1 MKTEERAW
9 MRSTLNYATFLVA
22 SRWRIWSRVPACL
35 GLAAAGALWGA
46 STALAATG
54 PEPPSGLHCEYLS
67 DPLGIDAL
75 QPRFAWTPNHSER
88 AEAQTAYRI
97 LVSNSAEAL
106 NHDRGDSWDS
116 GKQASSDS
124 IQVVYQGLALQSGR
138 TYYWKV
144 RFWDSQDRASGYS
157 APARFEMGL
166 LSAREWQGQWITG
179 RELRKPFRLEGKI
192 VRARLYV
199 AALGYYEVYLNGDKV
214 GDNVLD
220 PAWTDYRKRVL
231 YSTYDV
237 TRQLQ
242 PGENAIGAMLGGGW
256 ATLGTGTLG
265 GKPYY
270 PQPALLLQ
278 LNVDLSDGRHIS
290 VASNP
295 SWTASRGPV
304 VSDSVYDG
312 EVYDSRQEN
321 PGWDRAGF
329 DDSSWQAAQAVPDWN
344 GVLSAQ
350 MMPPIRVAD
359 SMVPVKLQN
368 PRPGV
373 YVYDLGQNISGWA
386 RLRVAGP
393 RGAAVTLRFSEVAYP
408 DGMID
413 TENLREAKQRDV
425 YILRGDGEEIYEP
438 RFTYHGF
445 RYIEVTGFPGVPGL
459 DSIRGRVV
467 HSSVQS
473 IGSFTASKPIL
484 NDIQRLIRWT
494 QLNNL
499 MSIPTDCNQR
509 DEREGW
515 MGDAQLSAEEA
526 MMNFDMAAFYTNFVR
541 NMRDNQAADGTL
553 SETVPEKFGNRPA
566 DPGWGTAY
574 PLICWYMWQQYGD
587 RRILE
592 ENYEG
597 LKKYVDFLRSRAPDN
612 VLRFNFAGD
621 WVATAETPG
630 AVISDAYY
638 FYDVTVLGSI
648 AKVLG
653 KTADEQA
660 YGRVAGQIKDGF
672 NQNFFNAKTG
682 QYGGGTQTA
691 NAMALFLGLVPQKD
705 IGNASFYLERDLLDH
720 HNNHLTTGIIGTKYL
735 MPALTATGR
744 ADMAY
749 DLAVQTTYPSWGY
762 MVEKGATTIWELWQD
777 NNRPAMNS
785 HDHPALGSVGS
796 WFYQA
801 LAGIDQ
807 QPGTEAYGHLRIA
820 PQMVKDLQW
829 ASASI
834 DTVRGPV
841 ATSWNHDG
849 AQTTLE
855 VTVPVNCDAE
865 IVIPEDLQRSNS
877 SLVEGGRAIWE
888 NGAYIADDAGVAGV
902 RKEGHSFMVKVGS
915 GHYTFQLKGQW

>member
-1 MKTEERAW
+1 MLALALRCLPA
-9 MRSTLNYATFLVA
+9 A
-22 SRWRIWSRVPACL
+22 S
-35 GLAAAGALWGA
+35 AAG
-46 STALAATG
+46 
-54 PEPPSGLHCEYLS
+54 PEAPSGLRCEYLS
-67 DPLGIDAL
+67 DPLGIDVL
-75 QPRFAWTPNHSER
+75 QPRFAWIPNHSQRGET
-88 AEAQTAYRI
+88 QTAYQI
-97 LVSNSAEAL
+97 LVSRSVAAL
-106 NHDRGDSWDS
+106 KQNQGDQWDS
-116 GKQASSDS
+116 GKTPSRDS
-124 IQVVYQGLALQSGR
+124 IQVVYQGRPLLSGLA
-138 TYYWKV
+138 YYWKV
-144 RFWDSQDRASGYS
+144 RFWDSQDRASSYS
-157 APARFEMGL
+157 APASIEMGL
-166 LSAREWQGQWITG
+166 LSPREWEGHWITG
-179 RELRKPFRLEGKI
+179 EELRRGFRVEGKI

-199 AALGYYEVYLNGDKV
+199 TALGYYEVHLNGEKV
-214 GDNVLD
+214 GNNVLD

-231 YSTYDV
+231 YSSYDV
-237 TRQLQ
+237 TRQLRT
-242 PGENAIGAMLGGGW
+242 GENAVAAMLGGGW

-270 PQPALLLQ
+270 QQPALLLQ
-278 LNVDLSDGRHIS
+278 LNIDLENGKRLT
-290 VASNP
+290 VASGAF
-295 SWTASRGPV
+295 WKASGGPV

-312 EVYDSRQEN
+312 EVYDSRKETS
-321 PGWDRAGF
+321 GWDRAAF
-329 DDSSWQAAQAVPDWN
+329 DDSNWQGAQTFTGWA
-344 GVLSAQ
+344 GALSAQ
-350 MMPPIRVAD
+350 MMPPIRVVD
-359 SMVPVKLQN
+359 SIVPVKLLN
-368 PRPGV
+368 PKPGV

-413 TENLREAKQRDV
+413 TENLREAKQRDIYV
-425 YILRGDGEEIYEP
+425 LRGDGEEIYEP

-612 VLRFNFAGD
+612 ILRFNFAGD
-621 WVATAETPG
+621 WVATVETPG

-638 FYDVTVLGSI
+638 FYDVTTLAGI

-653 KTADEQA
+653 KTADAQGSA
-660 YGRVAGQIKDGF
+660 DLADKIKNAF
-672 NQNFFNAKTG
+672 NQTFFDAKTS

-691 NAMALFLGLVPQKD
+691 QAMAIFFGLVPEKA
-705 IGNASFYLERDLLDH
+705 IGNVSFYLERDLLDH

-735 MPALTATGR
+735 MPALTETGR
-744 ADMAY
+744 SDMAY

-762 MVEKGATTIWELWQD
+762 MLEKGATTIWELWQD

-785 HDHPALGSVGS
+785 HDHPALGSVGA

-801 LAGIDQ
+801 LGGIDQ
-807 QPGTEAYGHLRIA
+807 QAGTEAYGHLRIA
-820 PQMVKDLQW
+820 PQMVKDLRW

-834 DTVRGPV
+834 STVRGLV
-841 ATSWNHDG
+841 ATSWSHDES
-849 AQTTLE
+849 QTTVEL
-855 VTVPVNCDAE
+855 TVPVNCDSE
-865 IVIPEDLQRSNS
+865 IVIPENPQRSES
-877 SLVEGGRAIWE
+877 KLLEGDRVVWE
-888 NGAYIADDAGVAGV
+888 KEAYVPGDDGLFDV
-902 RKEGHSFMVKVGS
+902 RKEGHNFTVKAGS
-915 GHYTFQLKGQW
+915 GHYAFRLDGQW

>member
-1 MKTEERAW
+1 VTEAHNVNANFGLR
-9 MRSTLNYATFLVA
+9 RKLLLFLTL
-22 SRWRIWSRVPACL
+22 
-35 GLAAAGALWGA
+35 ALWECPIAFA
-46 STALAATG
+46 SGPAA
-54 PEPPSGLHCEYLS
+54 PSGLTCEYLT
-67 DPLGIDAL
+67 DPLGIDVL
-75 QPRFAWTPNHSER
+75 QPRFAWVPSHSQRGQRE
-88 AEAQTAYRI
+88 TAYQI
-97 LVSNSAEAL
+97 LVSGTLDAL
-106 NHDRGDSWDS
+106 NKDQGDQWDS
-116 GKQASSDS
+116 GKTASSDS
-124 IQVVYQGLALQSGR
+124 IQVAYQGVALRSGH

-144 RFWDSQDRASGYS
+144 RFWDNQDQASSYS
-157 APARFEMGL
+157 APAMFEVGL
-166 LSAREWQGQWITG
+166 LSPHDWQGEWITG
-179 RELRKPFRLEGKI
+179 HELRKEFHLEGR
-192 VRARLYV
+192 VARARLYV
-199 AALGYYEVYLNGDKV
+199 TALGYYEVHLNGEKV

-220 PAWTDYRKRVL
+220 PAWTDFHKRAL

-237 TRQLQ
+237 THQLQ
-242 PGENAIGAMLGGGW
+242 TGTNVIGAMLGGGW

-278 LNVDLSDGRHIS
+278 LNVDLDNGKSVS
-290 VASNP
+290 VASST
-295 SWTASRGPV
+295 SWKTARGPV

-312 EVYDSRQEN
+312 EVYDSREET

-329 DDSSWQAAQAVPDWN
+329 DDSAWQSAQTMTGWS
-344 GVLSAQ
+344 GLLSAQ
-350 MMPPIRVAD
+350 MMPPIRVVD
-359 SMVPVKLQN
+359 SMVPVKLLN
-368 PRPGV
+368 PKPGI

-386 RLRVAGP
+386 KLRVKGP
-393 RGAAVTLRFSEVAYP
+393 RGTAVTLRFSEVADP

-413 TENLREAKQRDV
+413 TQNLREAKQRDIYV
-425 YILRGDGEEIYEP
+425 LRGEGDETYEP
-438 RFTYHGF
+438 HFTYHGF
-445 RYIEVTGFPGVPGL
+445 RYVEVAGFPGVPSL

-467 HSSVQS
+467 HSSVQT

-541 NMRDNQAADGTL
+541 NIRDDQAADGTL

-597 LKKYVDFLRSRAPDN
+597 LKKYVEFLRSRAPDN
-612 VLRFNFAGD
+612 VLRFDLNGD
-621 WVATAETPG
+621 WVATVETPG
-630 AVISDAYY
+630 EVISDAYY

-648 AKVLG
+648 ARVLG
-653 KTADEQA
+653 RADDERS
-660 YGRVAGQIKDGF
+660 YDVLAGQIKDAF
-672 NQNFFNAKTG
+672 NRNFFDAKTG

-691 NAMALFLGLVPQKD
+691 NAMALFLGLVPEKD

-744 ADMAY
+744 SDMAY

-762 MVEKGATTIWELWQD
+762 MLEKGATTIWELWQD

-785 HDHPALGSVGS
+785 HDHPALGSVGA
-796 WFYQA
+796 WFYRA
-801 LAGIDQ
+801 LGGIDQ
-807 QPGTEAYGHLRIA
+807 QPGTQGYEHLRIA
-820 PQMVKDLQW
+820 PQMVKDLRW
-829 ASASI
+829 ASAGIS
-834 DTVRGPV
+834 TERGLV
-841 ATSWNHDG
+841 SSSWAHHESE
-849 AQTTLE
+849 TTLD
-855 VTVPVNCDAE
+855 VTVPVSSDAE
-865 IVIPEDLQRSNS
+865 IVIPEDPQWSESALLESNHTIFDNGKFAAGD
-877 SLVEGGRAIWE
+877 EGVL
-888 NGAYIADDAGVAGV
+888 GAHKQGHTYIV
-902 RKEGHSFMVKVGS
+902 RVGS
-915 GHYTFQLKGQW
+915 GHYNFQLKGQW